1 MQKIAYILFC
11 AVSAICSNT
20 LAQNR
25 DIKFTSLCSRDG
37 FLSNS
42 VNTILKDRYGI
53 MWFGTDDGL
62 NKFDGTNFTVYRYK
76 PGDSTSL
83 PTNEVLTLHEDRT
96 GNLWIGTS
104 GGGLSMY
111 DRKKDR
117 FLHNPVKSDAALLSN
132 SDVIRSICSDYR
144 GMVWIA
150 QFEGLY
156 MLDPQSRSISRQE
169 LKDAMGKK
177 IRATLTSVY
186 ADSKKALW
194 IATDEGLFRYDIKT
208 NSQRRYEHIT
218 NDPASLPDNS
228 IRAVTEDK
236 WGNIWVGTAT
246 GLCKLKPDGSGFTR
260 YSFLDKGDI
269 SCITADD
276 QGLLWIGCTNGLYTY
291 NIATGTHTVF
301 TQENRNHQSLTSKG
315 VRCVYIDQQGIYWLG
330 TFQGGICKYDKNL
343 NLFDLTLS
351 SSFQENRDHVAVIT
365 SLAAT
370 KNGNV
375 LLGTDGNGL
384 YELNR
389 KNDQVR
395 PVNIPLK
402 NTQGNNLSVLA
413 LLPSGNNKLYI
424 GTYTR
429 GLIILNQQTGQTR
442 QLVKGNG
449 ADDLTSN
456 DIFCLFEDSK
466 GNIWTGTNGNG
477 LIVVRDEHVTA
488 RYSPLPRNN
497 ETLLPINGYIRAIAE
512 DPDGNIWIGTHG
524 GGIAVFTPATGKWKI
539 FTQENSSLP
548 SNKIQCIQ
556 PDKKGKM
563 WIGTY
568 SGLAAFNPE
577 KQQFRLY
584 SEKDGLQ
591 NTMIYQIVEDNTGKL
606 WLSTN
611 TGISRLDTGSDT
623 FWNFTYMNGL
633 QNSNFVRAAGLQ
645 LPDGEL
651 FFGGLEGFNHF
662 YPGELRVNRN
672 VPRVILTDLRISN
685 KSVQAGN
692 EAAIKDHISIASEIR
707 LNYKQN
713 FALGFVALNY
723 TMARQNQYAY
733 KLDGFDKDWN
743 YTGSGNIASYTNL
756 DPGEYIFRVKAANN
770 DGIWSANDTTIKVY
784 VKPPFWRTTY
794 AYIFYILAFGA
805 IILYSRHKGIS
816 RIRKKFAREQEQQEI
831 ERKRQLDQMKIKFLT
846 NLSHDFRTPISLIMG
861 PVDQLIE
868 GEDRPEKQD
877 KLNMIRRNARRLL
890 NLVNQLL
897 DFRTMEEQ
905 ELKLRLSKGEF
916 ISFLKEVTDSFRD
929 MSERK
934 NIEFTLKTCIDR
946 LDAWFDRDK
955 MERILFNLL
964 SNAFKFTLPGGHIV
978 VDLQKAESTDDPEY
992 TMVSIIVTD
1001 TGIGI
1006 PADKKEMIFNRFF
1019 QNENNAILNQG
1030 SGIGLSI
1037 TKEFIELHNGRIQVE
1052 SEPGKGCSFTIQ
1064 LPLKRAI
1071 EAEKVMPVVQPN
1083 LPAPD
1088 PDPHP
1093 KTPVSAGAEN
1103 NLPEDLS
1110 LLLVEDNEDFR
1121 YYLKDNL
1128 RNNYKILEAINGK
1141 EGWQKTLSNHP
1152 QLILTDISMPE
1163 MDGIELVN
1171 KLKSDKRTSHIPVIL
1186 LTAMNGHEQ
1195 QLKGLEAGAN
1205 DYITKPFN
1213 IEVLNAKIRNLLHLK
1228 NNMKTAYSKQIH
1240 VAMPEVEMESPDAKL
1255 LAGIVNYLDNNL
1267 TNPQLSVENLSKQIG
1282 MSRGTLYARMLE
1294 ITGETPVEYI
1304 RSFRLNKAI
1313 SLMEKKE
1320 LSISETAYEVGFTTP
1335 NYFTR
1340 SFKEKFS
1347 MLPSEYIAKIR
1358 KQK

>member
-1 MQKIAYILFC
+1 MQKITYILFC
-11 AVSAICSNT
+11 VLSAICSNA
-20 LAQNR
+20 LAQTGA
-25 DIKFTSLCSRDG
+25 IKFTSLCSRDG

-83 PTNEVLTLHEDRT
+83 PTNEVLALHEDQS

-111 DRKKDR
+111 DRRKDR
-117 FLHNPVKSDAALLSN
+117 FLHNPVQSGAAALSN
-132 SDVIRSICSDYR
+132 SDVIRSICGDYR

-156 MLDPQSRSISRQE
+156 MLDPQSRSISRQV
-169 LKDAMGKK
+169 LKDAQGKN
-177 IRATLTSVY
+177 IRTTLTSVY

-194 IATDEGLFRYDIKT
+194 IASDDGLFRYDIST
-208 NSQRRYEHIT
+208 NTQRRYEHNK
-218 NDPASLPDNS
+218 NDASSLPDNS
-228 IRAVTEDK
+228 IRALAEDK
-236 WGNIWVGTAT
+236 WGNIWIGTAT
-246 GLCKLKPDGSGFTR
+246 GLCKLKPDGSGFIR
-260 YSFLDKGDI
+260 YSFLNNADI

-291 NIATGTHTVF
+291 NIATGNHAVF

-330 TFQGGICKYDKNL
+330 TYQGGICKYDKNL
-343 NLFDLTLS
+343 NLFNLTLS
-351 SSFQENRDHVAVIT
+351 SSFQEDRDHMAVIT
-365 SLAAT
+365 SLAGNR
-370 KNGNV
+370 NGNV

-389 KNDQVR
+389 KNDQIH
-395 PVNIPLK
+395 PVNIPLS
-402 NTQGNNLSVLA
+402 NTAGKSLSILA
-413 LLPSGNNKLYI
+413 LLPASNNKLYI

-429 GLIILNQQTGQTR
+429 GLIILDQQTGQTR

-466 GNIWTGTNGNG
+466 GNIWTGTNGG
-477 LIVVRDEHVTA
+477 GIIVVRNDHVIA
-488 RYSPLPRNN
+488 RYSPLPRNG
-497 ETLLPINGYIRAIAE
+497 ESLIPINGYIRAITE
-512 DPDGNIWIGTHG
+512 DQDGNIWIGTHG
-524 GGIAVFTPATGKWKI
+524 GGIAVFTPASAKWKI
-539 FTQENSSLP
+539 YTQENSSLP

-563 WIGTY
+563 WIGTF

-577 KQQFRLY
+577 NQQFRLY
-584 SEKDGLQ
+584 TEKDGLQ
-591 NTMIYQIVEDNTGKL
+591 NTMIYQIVEDNTGKI

-611 TGISRLDTGSDT
+611 TGISRLDPGSET
-623 FWNFTYMNGL
+623 FWNFTHMNGL
-633 QNSNFVRAAGLQ
+633 QNSNFVRAAGLE

-662 YPGELRVNRN
+662 YPGELKVNRN
-672 VPRVILTDLRISN
+672 VPQVILTDLRISN
-685 KSVQAGN
+685 KSVQAAN
-692 EAAIKDHISIASEIR
+692 DAPIKDHISIASEIQ

-713 FALGFVALNY
+713 FALSFVALNY

-743 YTGSGNIASYTNL
+743 HTGSGNIASYTNL

-794 AYIFYILAFGA
+794 AYIFYILAFAG

-831 ERKRQLDQMKIKFLT
+831 ERNRQLDQMKIRFLT

-877 KLNMIRRNARRLL
+877 KLNMVRRNARRLL

-897 DFRTMEEQ
+897 DFRKMEEQ
-905 ELKLRLSKGEF
+905 ELKLLLSKGEF

-934 NIEFTLKTCIDR
+934 NINFTLKTCIDR
-946 LDAWFDRDK
+946 LDAWFDKDK

-964 SNAFKFTLPGGHIV
+964 SNAFKFTLPGGHII

-992 TMVSIIVTD
+992 TLVSINVTD

-1006 PADKKEMIFNRFF
+1006 PEDKKDMIFDRFF

-1037 TKEFIELHNGRIQVE
+1037 TKEFIELHNGTIQVE

-1064 LPLKRAI
+1064 VPLKRANESI
-1071 EAEKVMPVVQPN
+1071 KAIPATPPVLPVQGNP
-1083 LPAPD
+1083 L
-1088 PDPHP
+1088 
-1093 KTPVSAGAEN
+1093 KTPVPAKQEN

-1121 YYLKDNL
+1121 DYLKDNL
-1128 RNNYKILEAINGK
+1128 SSHYKVLEAINGK

-1186 LTAMNGHEQ
+1186 LTAMTSQEEQ
-1195 QLKGLEAGAN
+1195 LRGLETGAN
-1205 DYITKPFN
+1205 DYITKPFDL
-1213 IEVLNAKIRNLLHLK
+1213 EVLNAKIRNLLHLK
-1228 NNMKTAYSKQIH
+1228 NNMKTAYSKQIN
-1240 VAMPEVEMESPDAKL
+1240 VAMPELEMESSDAKL
-1255 LAGIVNYLDNNL
+1255 LADIVHYLENNL
-1267 TNPQLSVENLSKQIG
+1267 TNPQLSVENLSRQIG

-1320 LSISETAYEVGFTTP
+1320 LTISETAYEVGYTTP